1 MELLSQIFPAQDF
14 SLLGVILGLPA
25 IGALVNGLFGKRLG
39 KEAVTLM
46 ALSAVGG
53 AFIAAVISFCM
64 LQHASAGAHEHV
76 RFYYK
81 AWEWLSLKGQGP
93 AIADFRDVRLDVAFS
108 LDALNATMC
117 LVITGIGF
125 LIHLYSSKYMEKDP
139 GYYRFFTYLNLFV
152 FSMLVLVLG
161 DSLPI
166 LFVGWEGVGLCS
178 YLLIGFWFSEEAN
191 ASAGKKAFITN
202 RIGDFGLLIAMGL
215 LAYYVGA
222 LDWAG
227 IDEGRGQLLKAV
239 KIWPVGDHVPIAN
252 LMPESIK
259 ASLNEARY
267 VSRATLVALALFLGA
282 MGKSAQFILHVWLP
296 DAMAGPTPVSALIHA
311 ATMVTAGV
319 YLLCRLSGVMV
330 LSPTAMFIVA
340 AFGAFTAFFAATI
353 ALVQNDIKKVLA
365 YSTVSQLG
373 YMFLGVG
380 VGAFTAGFFH
390 VLTHAFFKAC
400 LFLGAGS
407 VIHAMHARIHDT
419 DQSQDMRNM
428 GGLAKFMPGTF
439 ITFVAAW
446 AAIVGTPLTSGFF
459 SKDEILYKAKTSF
472 ITGPDQI
479 PVAEMRSLSIDNFV
493 WTESMGTGLYLV
505 GWAAAIMTAFYMT
518 RLVIGTFLGEFKGWK
533 IIDGWQDPHAHEA
546 HAHAA
551 HGHDA
556 HDAHGHDD
564 HGHDDHHHHETPGVD
579 HMDGPVPHESPW
591 QMTLPLWILGALAAF
606 AGFLNAGALYHVTHA
621 ESLISLEHWLHPVFS
636 SAAEVVAERQSA
648 HGFFWVGLSL
658 AIVAW
663 LAGVLIAGWMYIQKH
678 GEPAAQLQAKFPQVH
693 AFLFDKWRVDEFYQ
707 ETIIGALDSLA
718 EICVWVDRW
727 VVDGILARVTA
738 FLVSLAGALLRQFQN
753 GRVQTYSAFTV
764 FGLFL
769 VGCYVI
775 APHDT
780 ARVTTNHVTGK
791 YAIAAT
797 PGFGY
802 SYRWDADGDEKG
814 EWDNKKFGSRAQVD
828 FELSENTTRVVR
840 LQVKNALGAVNEQKF
855 EVTRPAPSLA
865 DQPTLRLEMTEEGLK
880 QARPRSRGA
889 DAANPGAA
897 RPAEMRPTA
906 PGKQRPP
913 TLDRQAAP
921 HGASPT
927 HGAEH

>member
-1 MELLSQIFPAQDF
+1 MEILNQIFPAQNF
-14 SLLGVILGLPA
+14 TLLGVILGLPA

-39 KEAVTLM
+39 KEAVTVM
-46 ALSAVGG
+46 ALTAVFG
-53 AFIAAVISFCM
+53 AFIASLISFCM
-64 LQHASAGAHEHV
+64 LGHASEGTEEHV
-76 RFYYK
+76 RLYWH
-81 AWEWLSLKGQGP
+81 AWEWMSLGGQGP
-93 AIADFRDVRLDVAFS
+93 LPMDMRAIKLDVAFS
-108 LDALNATMC
+108 LDALSGTMC

-139 GYYRFFTYLNLFV
+139 GYYRFFTYLNLFI

-161 DSLPI
+161 DSLPV

-191 ASAGKKAFITN
+191 AAAGKKAFITN

-227 IDEGRGQLLKAV
+227 IEDGKGQLLKAV

-252 LMPESIK
+252 FMPDGIK
-259 ASLNEARY
+259 AELNEARY
-267 VSRATLVALALFLGA
+267 ANAATLVGLALFLGA

-330 LSPTAMFIVA
+330 LSPMAMFIVA
-340 AFGAFTAFFAATI
+340 CFGAFTAFFAATV

-428 GGLAKFMPGTF
+428 GGMAKFMPATF
-439 ITFVAAW
+439 ATFVAAW

-472 ITGPDQI
+472 ITGPVEI
-479 PVAEMRSLSIDNFV
+479 PVAGMRGLSVDNFV
-493 WTESMGTGLYLV
+493 WTESMGTVLYLV
-505 GWAAAIMTAFYMT
+505 GWGAAIMTAFYMT

-533 IIDGWQDPHAHEA
+533 IVDGWKDPH
-546 HAHAA
+546 HA
-551 HGHDA
+551 GHD
-556 HDAHGHDD
+556 HDD
-564 HGHDDHHHHETPGVD
+564 HHHADHDHDDHHHHHETPGVA
-579 HMDGPVPHESPW
+579 HMEGPTPHESPW
-591 QMTLPLWILGALAAF
+591 QITLPLWILGALAAF
-606 AGFLNAGALYHVTHA
+606 AGFLNAGALYHITHA
-621 ESLISLEHWLHPVFS
+621 ESLISLEHLLHPVFAHTK
-636 SAAEVVAERQSA
+636 SAVLEHESA
-648 HGFFWVGLSL
+648 HGFFGIGLGL

-663 LAGVLIAGWMYIQKH
+663 AAGIGLAGWMYIQKK
-678 GEPAAQLQAKFPQVH
+678 GAPAALLVEKFPGLH
-693 AFLFDKWRVDEFYQ
+693 AFLSDKWRVDEFYQ

-718 EICVWVDRW
+718 DICVWVDRW
-727 VVDGILARVTA
+727 VVDGILARASA
-738 FLVSLAGALLRQFQN
+738 FIISLSGSILRQFQN
-753 GRVQTYSAFTV
+753 GRVQTYGAFMAV
-764 FGLFL
+764 GLL
-769 VGCYVI
+769 VVGCYVVV
-775 APHDT
+775 PQDN
-780 ARVTTNHVTGK
+780 ARTNFDHRSGS
-791 YAIAAT
+791 YSIEAA

-802 SYRWDADGDEKG
+802 KYRWDADGDAEG
-814 EWDNKKFGSRAQVD
+814 QWDSKKFGKRSRVEFKLEPD
-828 FELSENTTRVVR
+828 SSRVVR
-840 LQVKNALGAVNEQKF
+840 LQVQNAFGAVNEQKF
-855 EVTRPAPSLA
+855 EVTRPLPNPA
-865 DQPTLRLEMTEEGLK
+865 DAPTLRLEMTKDGLK
-880 QARPRSRGA
+880 EVKPRQRELPSGRPGQAGPEGA
-889 DAANPGAA
+889 DGKKPSPSGHTHNPNE
-897 RPAEMRPTA
+897 PA
-906 PGKQRPP
+906 GN
-913 TLDRQAAP
+913 
-921 HGASPT
+921 H
-927 HGAEH
+927 